1 MFDKLFEAQQKA
13 EEIKKR
19 LDSISVRGE
28 AEGGAIQVIVTAN
41 KKVKEVKIDEEFFKN
56 ADKEEIEELLVVA
69 LNKAF
74 EQADN
79 ISQSETAA
87 MTQEM
92 LGSMGGLGAL
102 GKLFGK

>member
-13 EEIKKR
+13 DEIKKR
-19 LDSISVRGE
+19 LDNISVKGE
-28 AEGGAIQVIVTAN
+28 AENGAIQVVASAN
-41 KKVKEVKIDEEFFKN
+41 KKVKDVKIDEEFFKN

-92 LGSMGGLGAL
+92 LGNMGGLGAL

>member
-19 LDSISVRGE
+19 LESISVKGE
-28 AEGGAIQVIVTAN
+28 VENGAIQVIASAN

>member
-19 LDSISVRGE
+19 LDSISVKGE
-28 AEGGAIQVIVTAN
+28 AEGGAIQVVATAN
-41 KKVKEVKIDEEFFKN
+41 KKVKEVKIEEEFFKN
-56 ADKEEIEELLVVA
+56 SDKEEVEELLVVA